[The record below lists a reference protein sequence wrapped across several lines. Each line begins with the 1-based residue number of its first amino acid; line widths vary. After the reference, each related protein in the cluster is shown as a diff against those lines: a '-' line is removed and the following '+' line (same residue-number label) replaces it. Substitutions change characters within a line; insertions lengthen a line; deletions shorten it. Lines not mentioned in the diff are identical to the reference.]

1 MLETNKLPSVIIKE
15 NGMEIV
21 SDAGEIE
28 KIVDA
33 VIAGNPKAVAD
44 YKGGK
49 TNVIGWLMG
58 QVMKQSQ
65 GKANPKQATA
75 LVTEKLQKL

>member
-1 MLETNKLPSVIIKE
+1 
-15 NGMEIV
+15 MEIV

-33 VIAGNPKAVAD
+33 VIAANPKAVAD

-49 TNVIGWLMG
+49 TNVVGWLMG
-58 QVMKQSQ
+58 QVMKASQ
-65 GKANPKQATA
+65 GKANPGQATKMIS
-75 LVTEKLQKL
+75 EKLAKL

>member
-1 MLETNKLPSVIIKE
+1 
-15 NGMEIV
+15 MEIV